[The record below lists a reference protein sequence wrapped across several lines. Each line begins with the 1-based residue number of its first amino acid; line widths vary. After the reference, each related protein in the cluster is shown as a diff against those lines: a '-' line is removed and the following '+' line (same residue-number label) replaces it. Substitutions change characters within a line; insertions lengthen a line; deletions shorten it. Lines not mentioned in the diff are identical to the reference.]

1 MKKQIRWWLVE
12 WKMKIDFIIVGFFG
26 LNSTKMWKED
36 DIGDKK
42 AKVLKI
48 MLLKIRW
55 SMMIIKRHF
64 WK

>member
-1 MKKQIRWWLVE
+1 MKKQIKWWLIE
-12 WKMKIDFIIVGFFG
+12 WKMKIRFIIVGFFG

-36 DIGDKK
+36 DTRDKK

-55 SMMIIKRHF
+55 SMTIIKRLF

>member
-1 MKKQIRWWLVE
+1 
-12 WKMKIDFIIVGFFG
+12 MKISFIIVGFFG

-36 DIGDKK
+36 DTRDKK

-48 MLLKIRW
+48 LKIRW
-55 SMMIIKRHF
+55 SMTIIKRLF

>member
-1 MKKQIRWWLVE
+1 MKKQIKWWLVE

-36 DIGDKK
+36 DIGDKE

>member
-1 MKKQIRWWLVE
+1 MKKQIKWWLVE
-12 WKMKIDFIIVGFFG
+12 WKMKISFIIVGFFG

-36 DIGDKK
+36 DTRDKK

-55 SMMIIKRHF
+55 SMTIIKRLF

>member
-1 MKKQIRWWLVE
+1 MKKQIKWWLIE
-12 WKMKIDFIIVGFFG
+12 WKMKIRFIIVGFFG

-36 DIGDKK
+36 DTGDKK

-55 SMMIIKRHF
+55 SMTIIKRHF
-64 WK
+64 WN

>member
-1 MKKQIRWWLVE
+1 
-12 WKMKIDFIIVGFFG
+12 MKISFIIVGFFG

-36 DIGDKK
+36 DTRDKK

-55 SMMIIKRHF
+55 SMTIIKRLF